1 MYLLDKNEELTAD
14 KITKILQ
21 QFQQKELPRL
31 RKYNDYYLGNQE
43 IMRKYNQ
50 DKTKPCNRIVTN
62 YCYNIV
68 QNYLGY
74 LTGIDISYV
83 SNKDFTPIQ
92 EVLNYNDVR
101 NTDSEYLR
109 NALIYGKAYEVN
121 YIDEESQERF
131 KVLDSR
137 ECVPVYSKDLNQDL
151 LYVIRFYLVDNIDY
165 TQGWFV
171 EVYDKDFITKYK
183 SNAGFSSIQL
193 IEQIPHY
200 YQQVPISVF
209 TLNAEE
215 ESIFDKVMSLQD
227 AYNKLLSA
235 EVDDFE
241 AFCDA
246 YLILN
251 NCYLSPE
258 DVQQMKEKRTLI
270 VEGENASVSFLNK
283 SISDTQIE
291 NMLANIDAKIHKTA
305 NSPNFADESFGT
317 ASGVALRYKLL
328 GFENTSAGIVANMTK
343 ALQRRLELICTVL
356 ELKAAIS
363 ETTWRDVQINF
374 TRNLPVD
381 YDSLTNTINQ
391 LRGIVSDKTLIALLP
406 FVKDADAELAALQKD
421 NAFLAS
427 MYSFQ
432 QTEEPETE
440 PEEEEKVNE

>member
-1 MYLLDKNEELTAD
+1 MYLLDKNEELTVD
-14 KITKILQ
+14 KITRILQ
-21 QFQQKELPRL
+21 QFQLRELPRL
-31 RKYNDYYLGNQE
+31 KKYNDYYLGNQD
-43 IMRKYNQ
+43 IMRKFIQ
-50 DKTKPCNRIVTN
+50 DETKPCNRIITN

-83 SNKDFTPIQ
+83 SEKDFSPIQ

-109 NALIYGKAYEVN
+109 NALIYGIAFEIN
-121 YIDEESQERF
+121 YIDEEGKERF

-151 LYVIRFYLVDNIDY
+151 LYVIRFYLVDNIDF

-171 EVYDKDFITKYK
+171 EVYDSNSITRY
-183 SNAGFSSIQL
+183 SSDAGFAAIRF
-193 IEQIPHY
+193 IEQEPHY

-209 TLNAEE
+209 SLNVEE
-215 ESIFDKVMSLQD
+215 ESIFDKIITLQD

-246 YLILN
+246 YLVLN
-251 NCYLSPE
+251 NCYLEPE
-258 DVQQMKEKRTLI
+258 DVQAMKEKRTLI
-270 VEGENASVSFLNK
+270 IEGDNSSVSFLNK
-283 SISDTQIE
+283 TITDTQIE

-317 ASGVALRYKLL
+317 SSGIALRYKLL

-343 ALQRRLELICTVL
+343 ALQRRLELLCTVL
-356 ELKAAIS
+356 EVKAAIT
-363 ETTWRDVQINF
+363 EITWRDIQIIF

-391 LRGIVSDKTLIALLP
+391 LRGIVSDKTLISLLP
-406 FVKDADAELAALQKD
+406 FVKDAEAELEALQND

-427 MYSFQ
+427 IYSFQ
-432 QTEEPETE
+432 NQ
-440 PEEEEKVNE
+440 EEEQINE